1 MSELQTFIEGLGG
14 YDLHETLLGTMTVPD
29 WSGFPIQHF
38 SYLKIDPN
46 GVQKTGEVALLDP
59 SPEQLAEWIS
69 TAVRNAVGWFDISKA
84 KVLAQHC
91 LDQSGFQFPVRGIH
105 WENMTP
111 IFTAYTF
118 FDGVTVRLKGW
129 NPSWPTT
136 PLSQEMLDEAV
147 NASWS
152 DLSEARLYARLQGT
166 TREEYKA
173 NGGKLPTDG
182 KDWLNAVRDCYQRA
196 WGTSENE
203 LMTAKAKALF

>member
-14 YDLHETLLGTMTVPD
+14 YDLHETLLGAVMVPD

-38 SYLKIDPN
+38 RYVKTDPN
-46 GVQKTGEVALLDP
+46 GVKKTGEVALLDP
-59 SPEQLAEWIS
+59 SPEQLAVWIS
-69 TAVRNAVGWFDISKA
+69 TAVKDAVGWFDISKA

-105 WENMTP
+105 WENVTP

-129 NPSWPTT
+129 DPSWPTK
-136 PLSQEMLDEAV
+136 PLSQDMLDESV
-147 NASWS
+147 NAAWS

-182 KDWLNAVRDCYQRA
+182 KDWLKAVRDCYQRA